1 MKQMV
6 LILTILINVFGF
18 TAKATEVK
26 EFKKYFTTKE
36 GVYGYTT
43 IITKPTTVGNSY
55 LWIQQEEF
63 IIEGVRYNGVNFTG
77 TMLASQGGVTFPM
90 SSKNCYFKTSGGV
103 EVVYN
108 STRYEVLA
116 FDYKGECHFG
126 PLGKSLVEIVFNA
139 SFKEAHNK
147 LLKES
152 GIKLWENYGYASYID
167 IDEVSGTDILK
178 VFYAARDFVKNEEA
192 EKKAKEEDERNSQ
205 LKVNTQ
211 NESKGSAKGNEE
223 EEKKDKPNI
232 SPGYSLEPKLSEMEQ
247 YKADFDKKIEKID
260 NPIEKGAYQ
269 FSYGVGEAIA
279 NKQVNTTLIEGT
291 ANMLFGFFDYLAKLR
306 QEDLQFTGFKSK
318 KYGCC
323 TTYTG
328 DFIDGKREGEGTLE
342 SSTMFY
348 KGTFKNDKF
357 EGNGSLKLFK
367 VKQRNSSLTTDQVY
381 EGYFKNGSLYNG
393 TLNAFNGISVNVING
408 MEDTSVANLKINN
421 PIFFRKAENI
431 NWKKPDGKI
440 NGMDTWILNLKSKDN
455 AEFAYLDPKDG
466 TKGIFHRLNN
476 ELIGKIIHTDGRVL
490 KCKQIIDENGQT
502 RIEGEYEYIF
512 PTGDKYIGVK
522 ESNKRVG
529 KQVYDFING
538 DRLFAIV
545 DQSGYVDLK
554 NLTYKTKN
562 GVASVGDI
570 DKLILDL
577 NQEKQVM
584 YNLSFILFHSILSKK
599 EDIKEYEVPEE
610 LKNQI
615 ISIVS
620 QGKNSSI
627 LGLLK
632 YEFPNIKWK

>member
-43 IITKPTTVGNSY
+43 IITKATTVGNSY

-77 TMLASQGGVTFPM
+77 TMLASQGVTFPM
-90 SSKNCYFKTSGGV
+90 SSSNCYFKTKGSVRILYG
-103 EVVYN
+103 N
-108 STRYEVLA
+108 VLYGSA
-116 FDYKGECHFG
+116 EFNYSGECHYG
-126 PLGKSLVEIVFNA
+126 SLGKSLVEIQFSEDV
-139 SFKEAHNK
+139 KEEHNK
-147 LLKES
+147 MRKEQ
-152 GIKLWENYGYASYID
+152 GIKLWEDYGYASFID
-167 IDEVSGTDILK
+167 IDEVRGSDILT
-178 VFYAARDFVKNEEA
+178 VFYAARDFAKEE

-211 NESKGSAKGNEE
+211 NESNESAKGKEE
-223 EEKKDKPNI
+223 EAKKDKPNI

-306 QEDLQFTGFKSK
+306 QEDLHFTGFKSK

-393 TLNAFNGISVNVING
+393 TLNAFNGMTTNVKNG
-408 MEDTSVANLKINN
+408 IEDTSLAGINFVN
-421 PIFFRKAENI
+421 TIFFRKPEDI
-431 NWKKPDGKI
+431 NWKKPDGKKD
-440 NGMDTWILNLKSKDN
+440 GMDAWVLNVKSKDDL
-455 AEFAYLDPKDG
+455 EYAYLNPKDG
-466 TKGIFHRLNN
+466 TKGIYHKINN
-476 ELIGKIIHTDGRVL
+476 EIAGTTIYKDGTMI
-490 KCKQIIDENGQT
+490 KATQKSNSKGEYT
-502 RIEGEYEYIF
+502 TEGEYEYIF

-522 ESNKRVG
+522 ENDKRVG
-529 KQVYDFING
+529 KQDYYFING
-538 DRLFAIV
+538 DRLYAVV
-545 DQSGYVDLK
+545 DQNGFVDFK
-554 NLTYKTKN
+554 NLIYKTKN
-562 GVASVGDI
+562 GVVSIGDI
-570 DKLILDL
+570 DKITLDF
-577 NQEKQVM
+577 NQEKQVL
-584 YNLSFILFHSILSKK
+584 YNLSFILFHSVLSKK
-599 EDIKEYEVPEE
+599 QDIKEYEVPEE
-610 LKNQI
+610 LKNQLTSF
-615 ISIVS
+615 ISL
-620 QGKNSSI
+620 GKNNSV